1 MPVRLEP
8 GSELGLT
15 PASLRRANER
25 TLIDLLTRMRR
36 ASRADLAKASG
47 LSQPTTGK
55 IVQRLVRRGAI
66 REVQPALSNGFR
78 FGDPGEGVAVPGRPG
93 RLVEFDPQTPR
104 FLAVHLDVTDTSLAL
119 LPFHPHCPEQWPV
132 RFPTGKGLERWLREL
147 SRHRP
152 VTDPGSLWRVVV
164 SVPGIVDER
173 EGRVI
178 FSPNVHWTERTRLV
192 QALESL
198 WQLPV
203 EVVQEIGA
211 LALGHLMHEP
221 DHRDFLLVDVG
232 EGLGG
237 AIVIHGRPFA
247 NPLPLHGELGH
258 TPIPGNPR
266 RCGCGGVGCLETL
279 LSRRSLLDSFSASG
293 APGPHGWKDLAV
305 RIRTEGLPPWLD
317 GTLAAAGAVI
327 AGALNILG
335 LRRVV
340 VTGLLGDLPTAATE
354 RLFQAIRRGGLWAR
368 FGEIDCLAAPRRRA
382 AGLVAAG
389 IDLFSSASS
398 PGQGA

>member
-1 MPVRLEP
+1 MPAR
-8 GSELGLT
+8 SEANNDLGLT

-25 TLIDLLTRMRR
+25 TLIDLLTRLRK

-55 IVQRLVRRGAI
+55 IVQRLVRMGAI
-66 REVQPALSNGFR
+66 REARLAGPDDTVRGGTA
-78 FGDPGEGVAVPGRPG
+78 PGRPG
-93 RLVEFDPQTPR
+93 RLVEFNPDTPR
-104 FLAVHLDVTDTSLAL
+104 FLAVHLDVTETSVAL
-119 LPFHPHCPEQWPV
+119 LPFNPHCPERWPV
-132 RFPTGKGLERWLREL
+132 RFATGRGLDQWLREL
-147 SRHRP
+147 GRRQGSP
-152 VTDPGSLWRVVV
+152 NCESLWRVVV

-173 EGRVI
+173 RGRVL
-178 FSPNVHWTERTRLV
+178 FSPNVHWTERSDLIAGLR
-192 QALESL
+192 SL
-198 WQLPV
+198 WHLPV
-203 EVVQEIGA
+203 EIVQEIGA

-237 AIVIHGRPFA
+237 AIVMNGRPFV

-258 TPIPGNPR
+258 TPITGNPR

-279 LSRRSLLDSFSASG
+279 LSRRSLLESFAASG
-293 APGPHGWKDLAV
+293 AVAQPTWEDLVAHV
-305 RIRTEGLPPWLD
+305 AKEGLPPWLD
-317 GTLAAAGAVI
+317 GALAAAGGVI
-327 AGALNILG
+327 AGAVNILG

-340 VTGLLGDLPTAATE
+340 VTGLLGDLPSVATE
-354 RLFQAIRRGGLWAR
+354 RLFEAVRRGGLWAR

-389 IDLFSSASS
+389 IDLFSSAT
-398 PGQGA
+398 PAGARD

>member
-1 MPVRLEP
+1 MPGRPEAKND
-8 GSELGLT
+8 LGRT

-25 TLIDLLTRMRR
+25 TLIDLLTRLRR

-55 IVQRLVRRGAI
+55 IVQRLARMGAVREARVPGPGA
-66 REVQPALSNGFR
+66 PPHGGA
-78 FGDPGEGVAVPGRPG
+78 APGRPG
-93 RLVEFDPQTPR
+93 RLVEFDPDTPR
-104 FLAVHLDVTDTSLAL
+104 FLAVHLDVTETSLAW
-119 LPFHPHCPEQWPV
+119 LPFNPHCPEHWPV
-132 RFPTGKGLERWLREL
+132 RFPTGKGLAPWLREL
-147 SRHRP
+147 SRHRDSP
-152 VTDPGSLWRVVV
+152 DHESLWRVVM

-173 EGRVI
+173 QGRVI
-178 FSPNVHWTERTRLV
+178 FSPNLHWTERADLIAGL
-192 QALESL
+192 QSL
-198 WQLPV
+198 WHLPV

-211 LALGHLMHEP
+211 LALGHLMHQPE
-221 DHRDFLLVDVG
+221 HRDFLLVDVG

-237 AIVIHGRPFA
+237 AIVINGRPFSS
-247 NPLPLHGELGH
+247 PLPLHGELGH

-279 LSRRSLLDSFSASG
+279 LSRRSLLESFVASG
-293 APGPHGWKDLAV
+293 APASHGWRDLVAHV
-305 RIRTEGLPPWLD
+305 AKEGLPPWLD
-317 GTLAAAGAVI
+317 GALAAAGAVI
-327 AGALNILG
+327 AGSLNTLG

-340 VTGLLGDLPTAATE
+340 VTGLLGDLPLLATE

-389 IDLFSSASS
+389 IDLFSSATSA
-398 PGQGA
+398 GTEG